1 VTAVSRLAVFVA
13 CALMVA
19 FPQLAEACP
28 TCAAREPG
36 GPARIVALGAMILLP
51 FGIAFAVWRALRSAA
66 GDRGGPEPDDRGERD
81 DREEGNR

>member
-1 VTAVSRLAVFVA
+1 MTSASRLAVFVA
-13 CALMVA
+13 CALIVA

-28 TCAAREPG
+28 LCAGKEPG

-51 FGIAFAVWRALRSAA
+51 FGIALAVWRALRS
-66 GDRGGPEPDDRGERD
+66 D